1 MSLAPGTRLGPY
13 EIVSILGAGGMGEV
27 YRARDTRLDRAVAL
41 KVLPQTF
48 ASDPSFLDRFEREAR
63 AISSLNHPNICSLYD
78 IGNQDGMRYLVME
91 LLDGETLAAR
101 LARGPL
107 PLDEAL
113 RYAVQT
119 ADALSRAH
127 RQGIVHRD
135 LKPGNVMLTKH
146 GAKLLDFGLARVGA
160 PMPGAS
166 GVTLAP
172 THERPLT
179 VAGTILGT
187 FQYMAPEQL
196 EGREADA
203 RTDIF
208 AFGALLY
215 EIIAG
220 RRAFSGGTQAS
231 LIASIMSGVP
241 PAISTLQPMTPPAL
255 DRVVRLCLAKEP
267 DDRWQTAQ
275 DLAAELKWIA
285 EGGSQVGGPVAVV
298 SRRRSRERLAWAA
311 AAVCGLAAAA
321 ALARLLTLPTPAGR
335 EPTRF
340 AIPPPKGV
348 VLSWPRISPDGRI
361 VAFVGES
368 QGVKSIWIRRLGS
381 LDPVRLPGTEGVLR
395 PFWSPDSRFLAYFAD
410 GRLKKIAV
418 SGGPPQLI
426 AEDGGGEDGTWSAA
440 GVILFD
446 GDGDSIRRVP
456 DSGGV
461 PSVAMKSVESDKEV
475 DISWPSFLPDGRHYL
490 FLANAGN
497 FGTRRLKVASIDSE
511 TGTFLANV
519 DSRVEYSAGHVFYV
533 GQQTLMGRPFSTTTL
548 SFTGNPFPITDRMQT
563 QGRRADFSL
572 SLTGDLAFM
581 ADSREP
587 LSRLIWVDRAGRELA
602 TVGAPASYR
611 ELALSPDGTRLG
623 VSIDSSSKGTDY
635 DIWVI
640 DLKRGATSRLT
651 FAVGR
656 EGWLTWSP
664 DSNAIAYFVNPG
676 GPPFAVYRK
685 AASGAGAEQL
695 LYADREKLTV
705 PVDWS
710 PDGRLLLVESI
721 PVGPSGFGNSDLAT
735 ISAASSGAAT
745 PFIETAKRASHGRF
759 SPDGRWIVYESDESS
774 RSEIYVQSF
783 PPGAGKWQ
791 ISTDGGEWPM
801 WSGDGKEVFYSLRDA
816 LYAVAVRVNGGA
828 VDAAAPVKLFQ
839 RALNHTGTGP
849 RGRWVVSR
857 DGQRFLLNVP
867 VDDDDRAVEV
877 IIDWASGLK
886 TPK

>member
-1 MSLAPGTRLGPY
+1 MSITAGTRFGPY
-13 EIVSILGAGGMGEV
+13 EIVAALGAGGMGEV

-78 IGNQDGMRYLVME
+78 VGNHDGTRYLVME

-146 GAKLLDFGLARVGA
+146 GAKLLDFGLARVDA

-166 GVTLAP
+166 GVTRLAG
-172 THERPLT
+172 TQDQPLT
-179 VAGTILGT
+179 AAGTILGT

-215 EIIAG
+215 EMITG
-220 RRAFSGGTQAS
+220 RKAFSGATQAS

-241 PAISTLQPMTPPAL
+241 PAISTVQPMTPPAL
-255 DRVVRLCLAKEP
+255 DRVVRLCLAKDPE
-267 DDRWQTAQ
+267 DRWQTAQ

-285 EGGSQVGGPVAVV
+285 EGGSQVSAPVADV
-298 SRRRSRERLAWAA
+298 SRRRSREWLAWAA
-311 AAVCGLAAAA
+311 AAVCGLAAVA
-321 ALARLLTLPTPAGR
+321 ALARVQMLPTPDGR

-368 QGVKSIWIRRLGS
+368 QGVKSIWIRHLGS
-381 LDPVRLPGTEGVLR
+381 LDPVRLPGTEGVQR
-395 PFWSPDSRFLAYFAD
+395 PFWSPDSTYLAYFAD

-418 SGGPPQLI
+418 SGGSPQLI
-426 AEDGGGEDGTWSAA
+426 AEDVGGDDGAWSAA

-446 GDGDSIRRVP
+446 GDGPSIRRVP

-461 PSVAMKSVESDKEV
+461 PTVAMTPVESDKEV
-475 DISWPSFLPDGRHYL
+475 DVSWPFFLPDGRHYL

-497 FGTRRLKVASIDSE
+497 GGTRRLKVASIDSE
-511 TGTFLANV
+511 TSTFLANV
-519 DSRVEYSAGHVFYV
+519 ESRIEYSVGHVFYV
-533 GQQTLMGRPFSTTTL
+533 GQQTLMARPFSPNTL
-548 SFTGNPFPITDRMQT
+548 SFTGDQFPITDRMQT

-572 SLTGDLAFM
+572 SRTGDLAFM
-581 ADSREP
+581 VDPQEP

-602 TVGAPASYR
+602 NVGARALYR
-611 ELALSPDGTRLG
+611 ELALSPDGTRLA
-623 VSIDSSSKGTDY
+623 VSIDSGTKGTDY

-640 DLKRGATSRLT
+640 DLKRGAMSRLT
-651 FAVGR
+651 FSDGR

-664 DSNAIAYFVNPG
+664 DSHALAYLVNRG
-676 GPPFAVYRK
+676 GSLSVYRK
-685 AASGAGAEQL
+685 AASGAGAEEL
-695 LYADREKLTV
+695 LYADKDKLTV

-710 PDGRLLLVESI
+710 PDGKLLSVESLPI
-721 PVGPSGFGNSDLAT
+721 GPFGLGNGDLGT
-735 ISAASSGAAT
+735 ISATSSGTAT
-745 PFIETAKRASHGRF
+745 PFIETAKRAGHGRF
-759 SPDGRWIVYESDESS
+759 SPDGRWIVYASDEAR

-801 WSGDGKEVFYSLRDA
+801 WSGDGKEIFYSLRDT
-816 LYAVAVRVNGGA
+816 LYAVPVRINGGA

-839 RALNHTGTGP
+839 RALNRAGTGP

-877 IIDWASGLK
+877 VLDGASGLK